1 MVGYILALI
10 LLILNIVQFLLHIRD
25 KNKRTVGTLFV
36 IDDKI
41 DGTGMFLQVEE
52 SLETLKTHK
61 TAYLRISHK

>member
-25 KNKRTVGTLFV
+25 KSKRTVGTLFV

-41 DGTGMFLQVEE
+41 DGTGMFL
-52 SLETLKTHK
+52 
-61 TAYLRISHK
+61 